1 MNDTTRLPK
10 KTRNTVAALLASV
23 LTVSLIPV
31 AQSQLIFR
39 STVTGDVLDFSFGKK
54 GEETEAVKHFKNTG
68 ENLYN
73 SDEEAIQ
80 NGESLFMTACS
91 GCHGHHAE
99 GKLGPALGDDYWT
112 YPKNAT
118 DKGLFET
125 IYGGARSMMG
135 PQYNNLSMNEMLQIM
150 AWVRSIYWGAPEKAD
165 WLTEEQKANFTP
177 APVPEDYK
185 EALENFNKTH

>member
-1 MNDTTRLPK
+1 MTDTKRLPK
-10 KTRNTVAALLASV
+10 KTRTTAAVLLASV
-23 LTVSLIPV
+23 LSVSLIPV
-31 AQSQLIFR
+31 VQSQLMFR
-39 STVTGDVLDFSFGKK
+39 NTVTGDVLDFSFGKK
-54 GEETEAVKHFKNTG
+54 GKETEAVKHFKNTG

-73 SDEEAIQ
+73 EDEEAIH

-99 GKLGPALGDDYWT
+99 GKLGPALGDDYYT

-135 PQYNNLSMNEMLQIM
+135 PQYNNLTIDEMLEIM
-150 AWVRSIYWGAPEKAD
+150 AWIRSVYWGDPEKAE
-165 WLTEEQKANFTP
+165 WLSEEQKANFTP
-177 APVPEDYK
+177 APIPDDYK
-185 EALENFNKTH
+185 EALENFKK

>member
-1 MNDTTRLPK
+1 MTDTTRLPK
-10 KTRNTVAALLASV
+10 KTRTTAAVLLASV
-23 LTVSLIPV
+23 LSVSLIPV
-31 AQSQLIFR
+31 VQSQLMFR
-39 STVTGDVLDFSFGKK
+39 NTVTGEVLDFSFGKK
-54 GEETEAVKHFKNTG
+54 GKQTEAVKHFKNTG

-73 SDEEAIQ
+73 EDEEAIH

-99 GKLGPALGDDYWT
+99 GKLGPALGDDYYT

-135 PQYNNLSMNEMLQIM
+135 PQYNNLSINEMLQIM
-150 AWVRSIYWGAPEKAD
+150 AWIRSVYWGDPEKAE

-177 APVPEDYK
+177 APIPDDYK
-185 EALENFNKTH
+185 EALENFKK

>member
-1 MNDTTRLPK
+1 MTDTTRLPK
-10 KTRNTVAALLASV
+10 KSRTTAAVLLASV

-31 AQSQLIFR
+31 VQSQLMFR
-39 STVTGDVLDFSFGKK
+39 NTVTGEVLDFSFGKK
-54 GEETEAVKHFKNTG
+54 GKETEAVKHFKNTG

-73 SDEEAIQ
+73 TDEEAIH

-99 GKLGPALGDDYWT
+99 GKLGPALGDDYYT

-135 PQYNNLSMNEMLQIM
+135 PQYNNLTIDEMLQIM
-150 AWVRSIYWGAPEKAD
+150 SWVRSVYWGDPDKAE
-165 WLTEEQKANFTP
+165 WLTEEQQASFTP
-177 APVPEDYK
+177 APIPDDYK
-185 EALENFNKTH
+185 EALENFNK

>member
-1 MNDTTRLPK
+1 MTDTTRLPK
-10 KTRNTVAALLASV
+10 KNRSAIAILLASV
-23 LTVSLIPV
+23 VTVSLIPV
-31 AQSQLIFR
+31 AHSQLMFR
-39 STVTGDVLDFSFGKK
+39 HTITGEKLDFSFGKK

-73 SDEEAIQ
+73 KDEEAIHT
-80 NGESLFMTACS
+80 GESLFMTACS

-99 GKLGPALGDDYWT
+99 GKLGPALGDDYYT

-135 PQYNNLSMNEMLQIM
+135 PQYNNLTIDEMLQIM
-150 AWVRSIYWGAPEKAD
+150 AWVRSVYWGSAEKAQ
-165 WLTEEQKANFTP
+165 WLTEEEKENFTP
-177 APVPEDYK
+177 APVPADYE
-185 EALENFNKTH
+185 EALKNFKK

>member
-1 MNDTTRLPK
+1 MTDTTRLPK
-10 KTRNTVAALLASV
+10 KNRGTLFFLLASV
-23 LTVSLIPV
+23 VTVSLIPV
-31 AQSQLIFR
+31 AQSELMFR
-39 STVTGDVLDFSFGKK
+39 NTITGEVLDFSFGKK
-54 GEETEAVKHFKNTG
+54 GEKTEAVKHFKNTG

-73 SDEEAIQ
+73 IDEEAIHT
-80 NGESLFMTACS
+80 GESLFMTACS

-99 GKLGPALGDDYWT
+99 GKLGPALGDDYYT

-135 PQYNNLSMNEMLQIM
+135 PQYNNLTIDEMLQIM
-150 AWVRSIYWGAPEKAD
+150 AWIRSVYWGDPEKAE
-165 WLTEEQKANFTP
+165 WLTEEEKADFTP

-185 EALENFNKTH
+185 EALKNFKK